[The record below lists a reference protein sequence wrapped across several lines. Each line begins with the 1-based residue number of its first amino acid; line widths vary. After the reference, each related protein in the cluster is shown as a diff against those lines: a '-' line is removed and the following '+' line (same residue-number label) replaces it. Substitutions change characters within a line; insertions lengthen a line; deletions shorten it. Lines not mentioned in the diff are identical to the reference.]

1 MSSGP
6 KDERPCPMAERLRLP
21 EDDEKATKTLAWATV
36 QARLV

>member
-6 KDERPCPMAERLRLP
+6 KEEAMQVADVLRFP

>member
-6 KDERPCPMAERLRLP
+6 KEEAIPEAEMLRLP
-21 EDDEKATKTLAWATV
+21 KDDEKATKTLAWATV

>member
-6 KDERPCPMAERLRLP
+6 KEEAMPEAEMLRLP
-21 EDDEKATKTLAWATV
+21 EGYEKATKTLAWATV